1 MAAKVKK
8 EAEKKPLTKSEFVDH
23 LAKKHS
29 ITKAEAMNVINY
41 FCDGVRDALKEHG
54 GVNILEFMNFG
65 IKERAERDGRN
76 PKTGEKMKIKA
87 AKRVNA
93 KISYKLHEVIQSG
106 K

>member
-8 EAEKKPLTKSEFVDH
+8 EADKKPLTKSEFVDH

-29 ITKAEAMNVINY
+29 LTKVEAMNVINY
-41 FCDGVRDALKEHG
+41 FCDGVRDALKEHD
-54 GVNILEFMNFG
+54 GVNIAEFVNFG
-65 IKERAERDGRN
+65 VMERKERPGRN
-76 PKTGEKMKIKA
+76 PKTGEKMTIKA

-93 KISYKLHEVIQSG
+93 KISYKLHEVIQGG